1 MDLCLFGFCKVND
14 SLTKKKKIKMRV
26 RLKNTPPSQATPGQT
41 KVWLIFRFNFHL
53 RSIRKTKLASCCEHL
68 VNRGQEDGEI

>member
-1 MDLCLFGFCKVND
+1 MDLRLFRFCKVND
-14 SLTKKKKIKMRV
+14 RLTKKIKMRV